1 MGDNMKTT
9 RRGISFELNRSAN
22 PDAETL
28 ILAHGLGLDRTVWKL
43 ILPQLADYHTI
54 TFDFRGHGHSSAAE
68 GALEWSTLNLDFESI
83 LKETGATSFHF
94 IGQGLGAYFGSQ
106 WQELNPDSILS
117 FIVFSTPAVNLAD
130 CIRKSPSENSMPL
143 IDKEGLAEFWIS
155 HLLYKTIGPHYFL
168 LKDACSRLDLHS
180 YFLTRDLISGSS
192 IINFKHMNI
201 PILFLAGEFDHFY
214 PSSLVMLSSD
224 YIRQSR
230 KYIIPSASHLIQLDQ
245 PEMTL
250 ARCREFLADPAAMAE
265 VKPDAGSSYT
275 QKLLLQLEAA
285 FEMPPPNEDK
295 IQVCMLDEFKVTAG
309 NTVIEGKWNQRK
321 AKEILAYLCLH
332 GPVSRNILA
341 EVFWPELPVANAQN
355 QLRVSLTHLRKIFQ
369 GGGIPDPFTIENNI
383 ISMNRDIEIDA
394 LQFSHLLSQ
403 ALEADDWA
411 AMKVLK
417 SKAAGKIPPKLLPQF
432 KAKWADDY
440 RRDFELSIIRLLN
453 LTYKQHLHLREI
465 SDALNDMQLLL
476 KLTSED
482 TKLHEE
488 ISSLYQKVSMSPIE
502 VWEPA

>member
-1 MGDNMKTT
+1 MKTT
-9 RRGISFELNRSAN
+9 KRGISFELNRSAN

-28 ILAHGLGLDRTVWKL
+28 VLAHGLGLDSTVWKL
-43 ILPQLADYHTI
+43 ILPQLANYHTI

-68 GALEWSTLNLDFESI
+68 GTLEWNTLNMDFESI
-83 LKETGATSFHF
+83 LAETRSTCFHF
-94 IGQGLGAYFGSQ
+94 VGQGLGAYFGSQ

-130 CIRKSPSENSMPL
+130 CIRKAPSEDSLPL
-143 IDKEGLAEFWIS
+143 LDKEGLSDFWIS
-155 HLLYKTIGPHYFL
+155 HLLYKSIGSNYFL
-168 LKDACSRLDLHS
+168 LKDACSRLDLYTYS
-180 YFLTRDLISGSS
+180 LARELISGHS
-192 IINFKHMNI
+192 IINFRHMNI
-201 PILFLAGEFDHFY
+201 PVLFLAGEFDHFY
-214 PSSLVMLSSD
+214 PASLVMLSSD

-245 PEMTL
+245 PELTV
-250 ARCREFLADPAAMAE
+250 AKCREFLASPAVMAE
-265 VKPDAGSSYT
+265 VKPEAGSSYT

-285 FEMPPPNEDK
+285 FETPPPNEDK
-295 IQVCMLDEFKVTAG
+295 IHLFMLDEFKVTAG

-321 AKEILAYLCLH
+321 AKEILAYLSLH
-332 GPVSRNILA
+332 GPVSRNILT
-341 EVFWPELPVANAQN
+341 EIFWPGLPVANAQN

-383 ISMNRDIEIDA
+383 ISINRDIDIDA
-394 LQFSHLLSQ
+394 LQFSRLLDQ
-403 ALEADDWA
+403 ALEAEDWA

-417 SKAAGKIPPKLLPQF
+417 AKAAGKIPAKLLPQF

-440 RRDFELSIIRLLN
+440 RRDLELSIIRLLN

-476 KLTSED
+476 KLSSED
-482 TKLHEE
+482 TKLHKE
-488 ISSLYQKVSMSPIE
+488 ISDLYQKVSMSPIE
-502 VWEPA
+502 TWETA